1 MADVFAPFVD
11 ALEDRDAAARAR
23 KARGGKVVG
32 YLTNTSPTELIAAAG
47 AFPLQL
53 AAGADATPLADR
65 YMEDL
70 FDPIV
75 RAVFE
80 GLLAGRY
87 DFVDAVVLPRTSDSV
102 QRLYYYLCEVR
113 RMGEARVPEPLLFD
127 LLHTPWYSSAE
138 YNFSRIGELKS
149 ALARVTGTAVT
160 EAGLSAAISDSN
172 ARRAAMRDLVVL
184 RREGRVSGVQAN
196 SVFAAKGAM
205 AGPAFDAALAQ
216 VLAAPGPVSQAPRI
230 VLAGSPLDTRALHA
244 LVEAAGGRVVGDF
257 HEFGEP
263 MIGPD
268 VEAGGDPLRALMAHY
283 HRDVAS
289 SRTFPQSPRPL
300 ADFAQ
305 ACGAAGVIFNFY
317 AEEEALTWEYP
328 AQRRAL
334 EAHGI
339 ATICFEGQAHH
350 PDAAALAPLL
360 ANFIRGLT
368 TRVPA

>member
-1 MADVFAPFVD
+1 MADLFSPFAA
-11 ALEDRDAAARAR
+11 ALADREAAARAH
-23 KARGGKVVG
+23 KAQGGKVVG

-53 AAGADATPLADR
+53 AAGATSTPLGDR

-80 GLLAGRY
+80 GMLAGRY
-87 DFVDAVVLPRTSDSV
+87 DLVDAVVLPRTSDSV
-102 QRLYYYLCEVR
+102 QRLYYYLCEIR
-113 RMGEARVPEPLLFD
+113 RMGEAKVPEPLLFD

-138 YNFSRIGELKS
+138 YNFSRIGELKI
-149 ALARVTGTAVT
+149 ALERVTGTAAT
-160 EAGLSAAISDSN
+160 DLALSAAIGAAN
-172 ARRAAMRDLVVL
+172 ARRAAMRGLVAL
-184 RREGRVSGVQAN
+184 RRQGRVTGVQAN
-196 SVFAAKGAM
+196 QVFAAKGAM
-205 AGPAFDAALAQ
+205 AGADFDAALAA
-216 VLAAPGPVSQAPRI
+216 VLAAPGPVSDAPRVVI
-230 VLAGSPLDTRALHA
+230 AGSPLDTPALHA

-268 VEAGGDPLRALMAHY
+268 VEAGPAPLRALMAHY

-289 SRTFPQSPRPL
+289 SRSFPQSPGPL
-300 ADFAQ
+300 VDFTR

-334 EAHGI
+334 EAEGI
-339 ATICFEGQAHH
+339 ATICFEGQPHRA
-350 PDAAALAPLL
+350 DGAALATPL
-360 ANFIRGLT
+360 ANFIRKRT
-368 TRVPA
+368 IRVPA

>member
-1 MADVFAPFVD
+1 MADAYSPFVE
-11 ALEDRDAAARAR
+11 ALADREAAARAH
-23 KARGGKVVG
+23 KAAGGKVVG
-32 YLTNTSPTELIAAAG
+32 WLTNTSPTELIAATG

-53 AAGADATPLADR
+53 AAGADATPLGDR

-87 DFVDAVVLPRTSDSV
+87 DFLDAVVLPRTSDSV

-138 YNFSRIGELKS
+138 YNFSRIGELKA
-149 ALARVTGTAVT
+149 ALERVTGTAVT
-160 EAGLSAAISDSN
+160 GAGLTAAIADSN
-172 ARRAAMRDLVVL
+172 ARRAAMRGLVAL
-184 RREGRVSGVQAN
+184 RREGRITGVQAN
-196 SVFAAKGAM
+196 SVFAARGAM

-216 VLAAPGPVSQAPRI
+216 VLASPAPVSRAPRI
-230 VLAGSPLDTRALHA
+230 VLAGSPLDTPALHA
-244 LVEAAGGRVVGDF
+244 LVEAAGGRVTGDF

-268 VEAGGDPLRALMAHY
+268 VEAGPDPLRALAAHY

-300 ADFAQ
+300 ADFAR
-305 ACGAAGVIFNFY
+305 ACGAQGVIFNFY

-339 ATICFEGQAHH
+339 ATLCFEGQPHH
-350 PDAAALAPLL
+350 PDAASLAPLL
-360 ANFIRGLT
+360 ANFIGGLT

>member
-1 MADVFAPFVD
+1 MADVFAPFAQ
-11 ALEDRDAAARAR
+11 ALADRDAAARAH

-32 YLTNTSPTELIAAAG
+32 WLTNTSPTELIAAAG

-138 YNFSRIGELKS
+138 YNFSRMGELKA
-149 ALARVTGTAVT
+149 ALERVTGTPVT
-160 EAGLSAAISDSN
+160 DANLTAAIADSN
-172 ARRAAMRDLVVL
+172 ARRAAMRNLVAL
-184 RREGRVSGVQAN
+184 RREGRITGVQAN
-196 SVFAAKGAM
+196 SIFAAKGAM
-205 AGPAFDAALAQ
+205 AGADFDTALAQ
-216 VLAAPGPVSQAPRI
+216 VLANPGPVSQAPRI
-230 VLAGSPLDTRALHA
+230 VIAGSPLDTAALHA

-289 SRTFPQSPRPL
+289 SRTFPQSPKPL
-300 ADFAQ
+300 ADFAR

-334 EAHGI
+334 EAQGT
-339 ATICFEGQAHH
+339 ATICFEGQPHH
-350 PDAAALAPLL
+350 PDAASLAPVL
-360 ANFIRGLT
+360 ANFVGGLT

>member
-1 MADVFAPFVD
+1 MADLYAPFAA
-11 ALEDRDAAARAR
+11 ALTDREAAARAH
-23 KARGGKVVG
+23 KAGGGKVVG
-32 YLTNTSPTELIAAAG
+32 WLTNTSPTELIAAAG

-53 AAGADATPLADR
+53 AAVADATPLGDR

-80 GLLAGRY
+80 GMLAGRY

-102 QRLYYYLCEVR
+102 QRLYYYLCEIR
-113 RMGEARVPEPLLFD
+113 RMGEASVPEPLLFD

-138 YNFSRIGELKS
+138 YNFARIGELK
-149 ALARVTGTAVT
+149 AGLERVTGTAVT
-160 EAGLSAAISDSN
+160 DTVLTAEIATAN
-172 ARRAAMRDLVVL
+172 ARRAAMRNLVTL
-184 RREGRVSGVQAN
+184 RREGRVTGVQAN
-196 SVFAAKGAM
+196 QVFAAKGVMSGAE
-205 AGPAFDAALAQ
+205 FDAALVA
-216 VLAAPGPVSQAPRI
+216 VLAAPGPVSDAPRVVI
-230 VLAGSPLDTRALHA
+230 AGSPLDTPALHA

-268 VEAGGDPLRALMAHY
+268 VEAGPDPLRALMAHY

-300 ADFAQ
+300 ADFVKAS
-305 ACGAAGVIFNFY
+305 GATGVIFNFY

-334 EAHGI
+334 EAEGI
-339 ATICFEGQAHH
+339 ATICFEGQPHRA
-350 PDAAALAPLL
+350 DAAALSAPL
-360 ANFIRGLT
+360 NQFIRQLT
-368 TRVPA
+368 KVPA

>member
-1 MADVFAPFVD
+1 MADLFSPF
-11 ALEDRDAAARAR
+11 AAALADREAAACAH
-23 KARGGKVVG
+23 KTGGGKVVG
-32 YLTNTSPTELIAAAG
+32 YLTNTSPTELITAAG

-53 AAGADATPLADR
+53 AAGATATPLGDR

-80 GLLAGRY
+80 GMLAGRY

-102 QRLYYYLCEVR
+102 QRLYYYLCEIR

-138 YNFSRIGELKS
+138 YNFSRIGELRTG
-149 ALARVTGTAVT
+149 LQRVTGTAVT
-160 EAGLSAAISDSN
+160 DAALVAEIARAN
-172 ARRAAMRDLVVL
+172 ARRAAMRSLVAL
-184 RREGRVSGVQAN
+184 RRDGRVGGVQAN
-196 SVFAAKGAM
+196 QVFAAKGAM
-205 AGPAFDAALAQ
+205 DGPQFDAALAA
-216 VLAAPGPVSQAPRI
+216 VLAAPGRASDAPRVVI
-230 VLAGSPLDTRALHA
+230 AGSPLDTPALHA
-244 LVEAAGGRVVGDF
+244 LIEAAGGRVVGDF

-268 VEAGGDPLRALMAHY
+268 IEVGADPLRALMAHY

-300 ADFAQ
+300 ADFAR
-305 ACGAAGVIFNFY
+305 ACGASGVIFNFY

-334 EAHGI
+334 EAAGV
-339 ATICFEGQAHH
+339 ATLCFEGQPHKA
-350 PDAAALAPLL
+350 DAATLSAPL
-360 ANFIRGLT
+360 ADFIRRLT
-368 TRVPA
+368 TKVPA